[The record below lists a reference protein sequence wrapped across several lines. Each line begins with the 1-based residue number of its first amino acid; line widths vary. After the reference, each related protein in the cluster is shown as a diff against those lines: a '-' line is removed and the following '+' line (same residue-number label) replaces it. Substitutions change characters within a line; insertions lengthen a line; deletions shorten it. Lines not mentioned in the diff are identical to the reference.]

1 MEEKDLFFPIKKLL
15 EEKGFTVKG
24 EINYI
29 DILALKDEMML
40 AVELKLKISLK
51 LIYQAIERFKICE
64 KVYLGIPNEA
74 IKSHQK
80 HMKSLI
86 LLLKRLNIGLIVVK
100 DLKATVLLD
109 PFDYDVIK
117 SRQRNQKKKIKAI
130 NEFKLREDKNVMGGS
145 KGLRMTLYREQVIKV
160 AQFLK
165 IHQIATPKMI
175 KNETQIDKVSS
186 ILQKNY
192 YGWFERVERG
202 KYKLSSVGIKYLCE
216 FNDRQ

>member
-1 MEEKDLFFPIKKLL
+1 
-15 EEKGFTVKG
+15 
-24 EINYI
+24 
-29 DILALKDEMML
+29 
-40 AVELKLKISLK
+40 
-51 LIYQAIERFKICE
+51 
-64 KVYLGIPNEA
+64 
-74 IKSHQK
+74 
-80 HMKSLI
+80 MKSLI

-100 DLKATVLLD
+100 DLKATVLSD